1 MFREVKEAVKGD
13 REALF
18 HKGEK
23 ERGAHVQLVRKIKD
37 CDFPKAAVGSY
48 RKSLSRARL

>member
-1 MFREVKEAVKGD
+1 MKGD
-13 REALF
+13 RAALF

-23 ERGAHVQLVRKIKD
+23 ERGTHVQLVRKIKD
-37 CDFPKAAVGSY
+37 YDFPKAAVGSY